1 MRQSRLPGI
10 ATNTASITL
19 CPYSLDYNLD
29 RFAYEDRKGLELV
42 LLSSL
47 FAILQGD
54 KLDEHTKPST
64 DQAVNAS
71 LAGSAHG
78 ASVASGPG
86 NLKRQDS
93 DEVETVSSH
102 AWMPFRVVEVARMP
116 DGRLT
121 RALHQVS
128 PNEILISPH
137 LADNAYVA
145 HCLNLLSVSI

>member
-1 MRQSRLPGI
+1 MCRAAHLTLLARGSLTLPVIFRFAQLQASQEGQLDTDVSLGLVPTFQSARR
-10 ATNTASITL
+10 NVASWCSDLASVACTL
-19 CPYSLDYNLD
+19 CSLDYNLD

-71 LAGSAHG
+71 LAGSANG
-78 ASVASGPG
+78 TSIPSGPG

-93 DEVETVSSH
+93 DEVETVRSH
-102 AWMPFRVVEVARMP
+102 AWP
-116 DGRLT
+116 
-121 RALHQVS
+121 
-128 PNEILISPH
+128 PN
-137 LADNAYVA
+137 
-145 HCLNLLSVSI
+145 

>member
-1 MRQSRLPGI
+1 MCVQLSDL
-10 ATNTASITL
+10 ASVAYTL
-19 CPYSLDYNLD
+19 CSLDYNLD

-71 LAGSAHG
+71 LAGSANG
-78 ASVASGPG
+78 TSIPSGPG

-93 DEVETVSSH
+93 DEVETVRSH
-102 AWMPFRVVEVARMP
+102 AWP
-116 DGRLT
+116 
-121 RALHQVS
+121 
-128 PNEILISPH
+128 PN
-137 LADNAYVA
+137 
-145 HCLNLLSVSI
+145 